1 MTSTTN
7 VIGKIL
13 IIDDD
18 EKLNRLLTD
27 YLSKMGFTVLT
38 STLPSAGLEKLEEET
53 PDLVILD
60 VMLPEMDGF
69 EVCRTIRQSSSVPV
83 VMLTARGEVM
93 DRVVGLE
100 IGADDYLPKPF
111 EPRELVARIQAIL
124 RRIQTKYKSGIKTI
138 GALCI
143 DSHKYE
149 VRVDDK
155 LVHLTLNE
163 FECLVLLVKNK
174 GKVLN
179 RDQIIQ
185 ELRGIEWD
193 AYNRSV
199 DITMSRLRQK
209 LGDDPKNPRF
219 IKTIWGTGYLF
230 IGGENEA

>member
-1 MTSTTN
+1 MTSTTA
-7 VIGKIL
+7 VSGKIL

-18 EKLNRLLTD
+18 EKLNGLLTD

-38 STLPSAGLEKLEEET
+38 STLPSAGLEKMEEES

-124 RRIQTKYKSGIKTI
+124 RRTQTKSKSGIKI
-138 GALCI
+138 VGALCI
-143 DSHKYE
+143 DFHKYE

-179 RDQIIQ
+179 RDQIIE

>member
-1 MTSTTN
+1 MTSTTA
-7 VIGKIL
+7 VSGKIL

-124 RRIQTKYKSGIKTI
+124 RRIQTKSKSRIKTI

-143 DSHKYE
+143 DFHKYE

-179 RDQIIQ
+179 RDQIIE

-193 AYNRSV
+193 AFNRSV